1 MTECNWCKD
10 EICVN
15 ADCPIC
21 CDYCPVPDTEGVCK
35 FEDRSERHFTVEG
48 LTMAKEYVEREVIS
62 EGIRKYYYKNPPNSS
77 YQEGFDRG
85 LDKAQRVILNAPVAD
100 VVEVRHGRWVNT
112 HSDSEFAQCSLCKY
126 PVYAA
131 WIWNLT
137 NYCPNC
143 GAKMDK
149 EEYND

>member
-1 MTECNWCKD
+1 MT
-10 EICVN
+10 
-15 ADCPIC
+15 
-21 CDYCPVPDTEGVCK
+21 
-35 FEDRSERHFTVEG
+35 
-48 LTMAKEYVEREVIS
+48 KEYIEREEALSAIKQAFEKGERPS
-62 EGIRKYYYKNPPNSS
+62 LYIKCIP
-77 YQEGFDRG
+77 
-85 LDKAQRVILNAPVAD
+85 AAD

-143 GAKMDK
+143 GAKMDGRGV
-149 EEYND
+149 

>member
-1 MTECNWCKD
+1 M
-10 EICVN
+10 
-15 ADCPIC
+15 
-21 CDYCPVPDTEGVCK
+21 
-35 FEDRSERHFTVEG
+35 VEEYV
-48 LTMAKEYVEREVIS
+48 KEYVELEVIS

-85 LDKAQRVILNAPVAD
+85 LDTAQRVILNAPVAD

-143 GAKMDK
+143 GAKMDL
-149 EEYND
+149 

>member
-1 MTECNWCKD
+1 MECNWCKD

-35 FEDRSERHFTVEG
+35 FEDRSERHFTVVEG
-48 LTMAKEYVEREVIS
+48 RMKEYIDREEALLAIKQAFEKGERPSLYIKS
-62 EGIRKYYYKNPPNSS
+62 IP
-77 YQEGFDRG
+77 
-85 LDKAQRVILNAPVAD
+85 AAD
-100 VVEVRHGRWVNT
+100 VTQVRHGRWVNT

-143 GAKMDK
+143 GAKMDLE

>member
-1 MTECNWCKD
+1 M
-10 EICVN
+10 
-15 ADCPIC
+15 
-21 CDYCPVPDTEGVCK
+21 
-35 FEDRSERHFTVEG
+35 S
-48 LTMAKEYVEREVIS
+48 KEYIEREKALEKVIEVKHYDPELS
-62 EGIRKYYYKNPPNSS
+62 GVVLHRYIKEIDLKDIP
-77 YQEGFDRG
+77 
-85 LDKAQRVILNAPVAD
+85 AAD

-143 GAKMDK
+143 GAKLVL
-149 EEYND
+149 

>member
-35 FEDRSERHFTVEG
+35 FEDRSERHFTVVEG
-48 LTMAKEYVEREVIS
+48 RMKEYIDREEALSAIKQAFEKGERPSLYIKS
-62 EGIRKYYYKNPPNSS
+62 IP
-77 YQEGFDRG
+77 
-85 LDKAQRVILNAPVAD
+85 AAD
-100 VVEVRHGRWVNT
+100 VTQVRHGRWVNT

-143 GAKMDK
+143 GAKMDL
-149 EEYND
+149 

>member
-35 FEDRSERHFTVEG
+35 FEDRGKRHFTVHGQKLRPRRRSSKCCCDDSTCNGGVIRNTNQRYPNG
-48 LTMAKEYVEREVIS
+48 L
-62 EGIRKYYYKNPPNSS
+62 
-77 YQEGFDRG
+77 
-85 LDKAQRVILNAPVAD
+85 
-100 VVEVRHGRWVNT
+100 
-112 HSDSEFAQCSLCKY
+112 Y
-126 PVYAA
+126 P
-131 WIWNLT
+131 I
-137 NYCPNC
+137 CPHC
-143 GAKMDK
+143 GAKLILQ